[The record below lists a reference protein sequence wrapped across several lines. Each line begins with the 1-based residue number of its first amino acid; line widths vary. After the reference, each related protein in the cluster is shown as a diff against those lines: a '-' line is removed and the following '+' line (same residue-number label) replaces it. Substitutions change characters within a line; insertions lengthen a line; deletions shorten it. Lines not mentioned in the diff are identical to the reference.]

1 MFIDKVKIKCK
12 AGDGGDG
19 AVAFRKEKFV
29 PNGGPNGGDGGKGG
43 DIVFVAD
50 KNLSSLVDFRYKK
63 VFKADNGENGSGSN
77 RYGKSADDVIIKVPA
92 GTVIRNAENN
102 NVLADLMNVEDSV
115 VLLKGGKGGRGN
127 AKFATATRQAPRFSE
142 KGIKT
147 KEYEFILELR
157 TLADVGLVGFPNVG
171 KSTLLSIVSNAK
183 PKIANYHFTTLAPN
197 IGVVSLHNYSFVM
210 ADIPGLISGA
220 SEGLG
225 LGHEFL
231 RHIARTRLLIHV
243 IDIAGS
249 EGRDP
254 YQDYLEINNELNSY
268 SEEVANLPQII
279 ALNKA
284 DLLVDNKNI
293 EDFIAKVGDKAKV
306 FVISAVSN
314 DGVEKLMTE
323 VISQLSKLPLK
334 ERLEV
339 EEYDIDLKDYS
350 KYEIVKTEDGF
361 EVFGDMVEK
370 LLGNVALDDY
380 RSNAYF
386 QKRVKESG
394 IIEALKKQGLKEGD
408 KVIFGDIEFEYAE

>member
-29 PNGGPNGGDGGKGG
+29 PNGGPNGGDGGRGG
-43 DIVFVAD
+43 SIIFKAD
-50 KNLSSLVDFRYKK
+50 KNLTNLVDFRYKK
-63 VFKADNGENGSGSN
+63 VYRADNGENGSGSN
-77 RYGKSADDVIIKVPA
+77 RYGKSAADVVINVPA

-102 NVLADLMNVEDSV
+102 NVLADLMEVGDEAM
-115 VLLKGGKGGRGN
+115 LLKGGKGGRGN
-127 AKFATATRQAPRFSE
+127 AKFATSTRQAPRFSE

-157 TLADVGLVGFPNVG
+157 TLADVGLVGYPNVG

-197 IGVVSLHNYSFVM
+197 IGVVSMYNNSFVM
-210 ADIPGLISGA
+210 ADIPGLITGA
-220 SEGLG
+220 SEGIG

-254 YQDYLEINNELNSY
+254 YQDYLDINNELQSY
-268 SEEVANLPQII
+268 SDDIASLPQIV

-284 DLLVDNKNI
+284 DLLVDQSNI
-293 EDFIAKVGDKAKV
+293 DEFKKKVGKNVKV

-314 DGVEKLMTE
+314 TGVEDLMME
-323 VISQLSKLPLK
+323 VIKRLETLPAK

-339 EEYDIDLKDYS
+339 EEFDIDLKDYS
-350 KYEIVKTEDGF
+350 KYEIIKTEYGF
-361 EVFGDMVEK
+361 EVFGDMVDK

-380 RSNAYF
+380 HSNAYF

-394 IIEALKKQGLKEGD
+394 IIEELKKQGLQEGD
-408 KVIFGDIEFEYAE
+408 KVIFGDIEFEYSE

>member
-29 PNGGPNGGDGGKGG
+29 PNGGPNGGDGGRGG
-43 DIVFVAD
+43 SIIFRAD

-63 VFKADNGENGSGSN
+63 VFRADSGDNGSGN
-77 RYGKSADDVIIKVPA
+77 NKYGKSAEDIVIKVPA

-102 NVLADLMNVEDSV
+102 NVLADLMNVDDEV

-127 AKFATATRQAPRFSE
+127 AKFATPTRQAPRFSE

-147 KEYEFILELR
+147 KEYEFVLELR

-183 PKIANYHFTTLAPN
+183 PKIANYLFTTLAPN
-197 IGVVSLHNYSFVM
+197 IGVVSMYNYSFVM

-231 RHIARTRLLIHV
+231 RHIARTRLLVHV
-243 IDIAGS
+243 VDISGS

-254 YQDYLEINNELNSY
+254 YEDYVAINNELASY
-268 SEEVANLPQII
+268 SDDVAHLPQIV
-279 ALNKA
+279 ALNKC
-284 DLLVDNKNI
+284 DLLQDKSVID
-293 EDFIAKVGDKAKV
+293 DFKKRVGDGVKV
-306 FVISAVSN
+306 FAISAVSN
-314 DGVEKLMTE
+314 DGVEAMMQE
-323 VISQLSKLPLK
+323 VIDELVKLPVK

-339 EEYDIDLKDYS
+339 EEFDIDYKDYT
-350 KYEIVKTEDGF
+350 KYEIVQTEDGY
-361 EVFGDMVEK
+361 EVFGDMVDK
-370 LLGNVALDDY
+370 LLGNVALDDF

-394 IIEALKKQGLKEGD
+394 IIEELKKLGLKEGD

>member
-1 MFIDKVKIKCK
+1 MFIDKIKIKCK

-29 PNGGPNGGDGGKGG
+29 PNGGPNGGDGGNGG
-43 DIVFVAD
+43 SIVFAVD
-50 KNLSSLVDFRYKK
+50 KNISNLIDFRYKK
-63 VFKADNGENGSGSN
+63 VFRAGNGENGSGSN
-77 RYGKSADDVIIKVPA
+77 KYGKSAEDVIIKVPA
-92 GTVIRNAENN
+92 GTVVRNAENN
-102 NVLADLMNVEDSV
+102 NVLADLMSV
-115 VLLKGGKGGRGN
+115 GDEVKLLKGGKGGRGN
-127 AKFATATRQAPRFSE
+127 AKFATPTRQAPRFSE

-157 TLADVGLVGFPNVG
+157 TLADVGLVGYPNVG
-171 KSTLLSIVSNAK
+171 KSTLLSIVSNAR

-197 IGVVSLHNYSFVM
+197 IGVVSINDFNFVM

-220 SEGLG
+220 SEGIG

-231 RHIARTRLLIHV
+231 RHVSRTRLLIHV
-243 IDIAGS
+243 IDISGS

-254 YQDYLEINNELNSY
+254 YQDYLDINNELAGY
-268 SEEVANLPQII
+268 SEEVAKLPQII
-279 ALNKA
+279 ALNKC
-284 DLLVDNKNI
+284 DLLQDKSVIDEFKKKIPENI
-293 EDFIAKVGDKAKV
+293 KV
-306 FVISAVSN
+306 FAISAVSN
-314 DGVEKLMTE
+314 DGVEKLMVE
-323 VISQLSKLPLK
+323 VISNLSKLPKK

-339 EEYDIDLKDYS
+339 EEFDIDIKDYS

-361 EVFGDMVEK
+361 EVFGDLIDK

-394 IIEALKKQGLKEGD
+394 IIEELKKQGLKEGD

>member
-1 MFIDKVKIKCK
+1 MFIDKVKIRCK

-29 PNGGPNGGDGGKGG
+29 PNGGPNGGDGGRGG
-43 DIVFVAD
+43 SIIFKAD

-63 VFKADNGENGSGSN
+63 VFKADSGENGSGN
-77 RYGKSADDVIIKVPA
+77 NKYGKSAEDVIIKVPA

-102 NVLADLMNVEDSV
+102 NVLADLMSVDDEV

-127 AKFATATRQAPRFSE
+127 AKFATPTRQAPRFSE

-147 KEYEFILELR
+147 KEYEFVLELR

-197 IGVVSLHNYSFVM
+197 IGVVSMHNYSFVM

-231 RHIARTRLLIHV
+231 RHVARTRLLIHV
-243 IDIAGS
+243 VDISGS

-254 YQDYLEINNELNSY
+254 YEDYLAINAELKSY
-268 SEEVANLPQII
+268 SEDVAKLPQVV
-279 ALNKA
+279 ALNKT
-284 DLLVDNKNI
+284 DLLADKSVID
-293 EDFIAKVGDKAKV
+293 DFKKKVGNNVKV
-306 FVISAVSN
+306 YPISAVSN
-314 DGVEKLMTE
+314 SGVEAMMQE
-323 VISQLSKLPLK
+323 VIDQLVKLPVK
-334 ERLEV
+334 ERLEI
-339 EEYDIDLKDYS
+339 EEYDIDYKDYT
-350 KYEIVKTEDGF
+350 KYEIVKTDDGF
-361 EVFGDMVEK
+361 EVFGDMVDK
-370 LLGNVALDDY
+370 LLGNVALDDL

-394 IIEALKKQGLKEGD
+394 IIEELKKLGLKEGD

>member
-29 PNGGPNGGDGGKGG
+29 PNGGPNGGDGGRGG
-43 DIVFVAD
+43 DIIFYAD
-50 KNLSSLVDFRYKK
+50 KNLTNLVDFRYKK
-63 VFKADNGENGSGSN
+63 VFKAGNGENGSGN
-77 RYGKSADDVIIKVPA
+77 NKYGKSAENVVINVPA
-92 GTVIRNAENN
+92 GTVIRNAENG
-102 NVLADLMNVEDSV
+102 NVLADLMMVDDEV
-115 VLLKGGKGGRGN
+115 TLLKGGKGGRGN
-127 AKFATATRQAPRFSE
+127 AKFATPTRQAPRFSE
-142 KGIKT
+142 KGVKT

-157 TLADVGLVGFPNVG
+157 TLADVGLVGYPNVG

-197 IGVVSLHNYSFVM
+197 IGVVSMHNYSFVM
-210 ADIPGLISGA
+210 ADIPGLITGA
-220 SEGLG
+220 SEGIG

-231 RHIARTRLLIHV
+231 RHISRTRLLIHV

-254 YQDYLEINNELNSY
+254 YQDYLDINKELSSY
-268 SEEVANLPQII
+268 SKEIAQLPQIV

-284 DLLVDNKNI
+284 DLLIDNSVI
-293 EDFIAKVGDKAKV
+293 DDFRQKVGDNVKV

-314 DGVEKLMTE
+314 TGVEELMVE
-323 VISQLSKLPLK
+323 VIKRLGTLPPK

-339 EEYDIDLKDYS
+339 EEYNIDLKDYS
-350 KYEIVKTEDGF
+350 KYEIVKTEYGY
-361 EVFGDMVEK
+361 EVFGDMVDK

-380 RSNAYF
+380 QSNAYF

-394 IIEALKKQGLKEGD
+394 IIEALKKEGLQEGD
-408 KVIFGDIEFEYAE
+408 KVIFGDIEFEYSE

>member
-1 MFIDKVKIKCK
+1 MFLDKVKIKCK

-19 AVAFRKEKFV
+19 SVAFRKEKFV
-29 PNGGPNGGDGGKGG
+29 PNGGPNGGDGGRGG
-43 DIVFVAD
+43 SIIFRAD
-50 KNLSSLVDFRYKK
+50 KNLSSLIDFRYKK
-63 VFKADNGENGSGSN
+63 VYHADSGENGSGN
-77 RYGKSADDVIIKVPA
+77 NKYGKSADDVIIKVPA

-102 NVLADLMNVEDSV
+102 NVLADLMNVDDEV
-115 VLLKGGKGGRGN
+115 VLLRGGKGGRGN
-127 AKFATATRQAPRFSE
+127 AKFATPTRQAPRFSE

-147 KEYEFILELR
+147 KEYEFVLELR

-197 IGVVSLHNYSFVM
+197 IGVVSMNNYSFVM

-231 RHIARTRLLIHV
+231 RHIARTRLLVHV
-243 IDIAGS
+243 IDVSGS

-254 YQDYLEINNELNSY
+254 YEDYLAINKELASY
-268 SEEVANLPQII
+268 SDEVAGLPQIV
-279 ALNKA
+279 ALNKT
-284 DLLVDNKNI
+284 DLLVDKSKI
-293 EDFIAKVGDKAKV
+293 EEFKQKVGKDVKV
-306 FVISAVSN
+306 YAISAVSN
-314 DGVEKLMTE
+314 DGVEKMMQE
-323 VISQLSKLPLK
+323 VIDQLVKLPVK

-339 EEYDIDLKDYS
+339 EEFDIDYKDYT
-350 KYEIVKTEDGF
+350 KYEIVKTEEGF

-370 LLGNVALDDY
+370 LLGNVALDDL

-394 IIEALKKQGLKEGD
+394 IIEELKRQGLKEGD